1 MKSALFVCFLFI
13 CFFSQSQE
21 IETFYFEFDKFEL
34 VENESM
40 YLEEWINFNRDSKIL
55 SIVGS
60 ADEKGTNEYND
71 VLSQKR
77 VDFIIGKIDNRI
89 KFREDFKTL
98 ALGESELISNLD
110 AENRKVVIYY
120 LPKKELFLEENIVNT
135 FYVEKKII
143 NLKIEEIEKLQ
154 IPEDLTLNE
163 KVNLVREGTYFT
175 LNNIQF
181 DYDSAKLLPS
191 SKTELEKW
199 VEVLEKNEK
208 LKIVII
214 GHICCVPR
222 DDFNLS
228 AQRAKAVMKYF
239 MYSGISK
246 DRMHYIGYGSSKPK
260 FQIPE
265 KNGYEAL
272 QNRRVEILILEK

>member
-1 MKSALFVCFLFI
+1 MKSTLSVCFLFI
-13 CFFSQSQE
+13 YFFSQSQE
-21 IETFYFEFDKFEL
+21 IETFYFDFDKFEL
-34 VENESM
+34 VENESIH
-40 YLEEWINFNRDSKIL
+40 LEEWINFNRDSKIL
-55 SIVGS
+55 SIIGS

-71 VLSQKR
+71 SLSQKR

-98 ALGESELISNLD
+98 ALGERELISNSD
-110 AENRKVVIYY
+110 AENRKVVVYY
-120 LPKKELFLEENIVNT
+120 LPKKALFLEENIVNT
-135 FYVEKKII
+135 FYVEKKIN

-154 IPEDLTLNE
+154 IPKDLTLNE
-163 KVNLVREGTYFT
+163 KVNLVTEGTYFT

-181 DYDSAKLLPS
+181 DYDSAKLLPN
-191 SKTELEKW
+191 SKVELENW
-199 VEVLEKNEK
+199 VEVLEKNK
-208 LKIVII
+208 KIKIVII

-228 AQRAKAVMKYF
+228 AQRAKAIMNYF
-239 MYSGISK
+239 INREIEK
-246 DRMHYIGYGSSKPK
+246 DRIEYIGYGSEKPK
-260 FQIPE
+260 FKIPE

>member
-1 MKSALFVCFLFI
+1 ML
-13 CFFSQSQE
+13 
-21 IETFYFEFDKFEL
+21 
-34 VENESM
+34 
-40 YLEEWINFNRDSKIL
+40 LEEWINFNSDSKIL
-55 SIVGS
+55 SIIGS

-71 VLSQKR
+71 SLSQKR

-98 ALGESELISNLD
+98 ALGEHELISNSD

-120 LPKKELFLEENIVNT
+120 LPKNELFLEENIVNT
-135 FYVEKKII
+135 YYVEKKINGI
-143 NLKIEEIEKLQ
+143 KLSNVESLEIIEDSNIEEKIYFSPL
-154 IPEDLTLNE
+154 
-163 KVNLVREGTYFT
+163 GTIFT
-175 LNNIQF
+175 LKNIQF
-181 DYDSAKLLPS
+181 DYDSAKLLPN
-191 SKTELEKW
+191 SKVELENW
-199 VEVLEKNEK
+199 VEVLEKNK
-208 LKIVII
+208 KIKIVIM

-228 AQRAKAVMKYF
+228 AQRAKAIMNYF
-239 MYSGISK
+239 INRGIEK
-246 DRMHYIGYGSSKPK
+246 DRIEYIGYGSSKPK